1 VARGAVMI
9 AAIEGYLAVRRLG
22 GFTLSN
28 NEYLLRSFVAYAS
41 AQGEAV
47 IRTATVVAWA
57 NLGPSLAQRHRRYET
72 VRQCATQVHLDDPRH
87 DVPPAGYFGYRKT
100 RRPPR
105 LYTAAEIDHLLA
117 VAAALP
123 SPDTLTP
130 HTYRTLIGL
139 LVATGL
145 RISEALALQI
155 EDVRDDGLL
164 IRKTKFQK
172 TRLVPLHETAR
183 TGLEQYLRHP
193 ARPPSRT
200 PWVFLSDRGRPLR
213 YRDVHPV
220 FRRLVVRARLDRGSG
235 RAPTLHGLRHTFAVR
250 ALAATPIGRRQVGQ
264 AMRALATYLGHV
276 SITST
281 YWYLEATP
289 DLLAEVATVSERF
302 VCGAPA

>member
-1 VARGAVMI
+1 MI
-9 AAIEGYLAVRRLG
+9 AAVETYLAVRRLG
-22 GFTLSN
+22 GFALSN
-28 NEYLLRSFVAYAS
+28 TEYLLRSFVAYAS
-41 AQGEAV
+41 AQGDAV
-47 IRTATVVAWA
+47 VRTARVVAWA
-57 NLGPSLAQRHRRYET
+57 SLGPSVAQRHRRYET
-72 VRQCATQVHLDDPRH
+72 VRQFATQVHLDDPRH
-87 DVPPAGYFGYRKT
+87 EVPAARYFGYRKT

-105 LYTAAEIDHLLA
+105 LYTASEIDQLLA
-117 VAAALP
+117 AAAALRP
-123 SPDTLTP
+123 PDTLTP
-130 HTYRTLIGL
+130 HTYGTLIRL

-155 EDVRDDGLL
+155 GDLSGDGLL

-183 TGLEQYLRHP
+183 RGLELYLRHP

-200 PWVFLSDRGRPLR
+200 PWVFLSDRGHPLR

-220 FRRLVVRARLDRGSG
+220 FHRLVVRARLDRGSG

-289 DLLAEVATVSERF
+289 DLLTEIAAVSERF
-302 VCGAPA
+302 VGGELT

>member
-1 VARGAVMI
+1 MI
-9 AAIEGYLAVRRLG
+9 AAVEGYLAVRRLG
-22 GFTLSN
+22 GFALSN

-41 AQGEAV
+41 AQEEAV
-47 IRTATVVAWA
+47 IRTTTVVAWA

-72 VRQCATQVHLDDPRH
+72 VRQFATQVHLDDPRH

-105 LYTAAEIDHLLA
+105 LYTATEIDQLLA
-117 VAAALP
+117 AAADL
-123 SPDTLTP
+123 PDTLTP
-130 HTYRTLIGL
+130 HTYGALIRL

-155 EDVRDDGLL
+155 EDLRGDGLL

-183 TGLEQYLRHP
+183 TGLEQYLHHP
-193 ARPPSRT
+193 ARPPCRT
-200 PWVFLSDRGRPLR
+200 PWVFVSDRGAPLR

-220 FRRLVVRARLDRGSG
+220 FRRLVVRARLDRRGG

-250 ALAATPIGRRQVGQ
+250 ALAATPTGRRHVGQ

>member
-1 VARGAVMI
+1 MI
-9 AAIEGYLAVRRLG
+9 AAVEGYLAVRRLG

-41 AQGEAV
+41 AQGEPL
-47 IRTATVVAWA
+47 IRTTTVVAWA
-57 NLGPSLAQRHRRYET
+57 NLGPSLAQRHRRYQT
-72 VRQCATQVHLDDPRH
+72 VRQFATQVHLDDPRH
-87 DVPPAGYFGYRKT
+87 EVPPAGYFGYRKT

-105 LYTAAEIDHLLA
+105 VYTATEIDQLLA
-117 VAAALP
+117 AAAELP
-123 SPDTLTP
+123 SSDTLTP

-139 LVATGL
+139 LAATGL

-155 EDVRDDGLL
+155 GDLSGDGLL

-183 TGLEQYLRHP
+183 AGLEQYLRHP
-193 ARPPSRT
+193 ARPPSRP

-220 FRRLVVRARLDRGSG
+220 FRRLVVRARLDRRGA

-250 ALAATPIGRRQVGQ
+250 ALAATPTGRRHVGQ

-289 DLLAEVATVSERF
+289 DLLAEVATVSERLL
-302 VCGAPA
+302 CGARA

>member
-1 VARGAVMI
+1 MI
-9 AAIEGYLAVRRLG
+9 AAVEGYLAVRRLG

-41 AQGEAV
+41 AQREAV
-47 IRTATVVAWA
+47 IRTTTVVAWA

-72 VRQCATQVHLDDPRH
+72 VRQFATQVHLDDPQH
-87 DVPPAGYFGYRKT
+87 EVPAPRYFGYRKT

-105 LYTAAEIDHLLA
+105 LYTAAEIDQLLA
-117 VAAALP
+117 AAAELP

-155 EDVRDDGLL
+155 EDLRDDGLL

-183 TGLEQYLRHP
+183 RGLEQYLRHP

-200 PWVFLSDRGRPLR
+200 PWVFLSDRGHPLR
-213 YRDVHPV
+213 YRDVYPV
-220 FRRLVVRARLDRGSG
+220 FRRLVIRARLDRRGG

-250 ALAATPIGRRQVGQ
+250 ALTATPTGRRQVGQ

-276 SITST
+276 SIAST

-289 DLLAEVATVSERF
+289 DLLADIAAVSERL
-302 VCGAPA
+302 VDGELT

>member
-1 VARGAVMI
+1 MI
-9 AAIEGYLAVRRLG
+9 AAVESYLAVRRLG
-22 GFTLSN
+22 GFALSN
-28 NEYLLRSFVAYAS
+28 TEYLLRSFVVHAS
-41 AQGEAV
+41 AQGDAV
-47 IRTATVVAWA
+47 VQTATVVAWA
-57 NLGPSLAQRHRRYET
+57 SQGPSLAQRHRRYET
-72 VRQCATQVHLDDPRH
+72 VRQFATQVHLDDPRH
-87 DVPPAGYFGYRKT
+87 DVPPARYFDYRRT

-105 LYTAAEIDHLLA
+105 LYSAAEIDALLA
-117 VAAALP
+117 AAAELP

-130 HTYRTLIGL
+130 HTYGALVRL

-145 RISEALALQI
+145 RISEALALQTG
-155 EDVRDDGLL
+155 DLSGDGLL

-183 TGLEQYLRHP
+183 RGLEQYLRHP
-193 ARPPSRT
+193 ARPPART
-200 PWVFLSDRGRPLR
+200 PWVFLSDRGHPLR

-220 FRRLVVRARLDRGSG
+220 FRRLVARARFEQGGG

-250 ALAATPIGRRQVGQ
+250 ALAATPTGRRQVGQ

-276 SITST
+276 SIAST

-302 VCGAPA
+302 MCGAPA

>member
-1 VARGAVMI
+1 MITAV
-9 AAIEGYLAVRRLG
+9 ETYLAVRRLG
-22 GFTLSN
+22 GFALSN
-28 NEYLLRSFVAYAS
+28 TEYLLRSFVAYAS
-41 AQGEAV
+41 TQGDAV
-47 IRTATVVAWA
+47 VRTTTVVAWA
-57 NLGPSLAQRHRRYET
+57 SLGPSVAQRHRRYET
-72 VRQCATQVHLDDPRH
+72 VRHFATQVHLDDPRH
-87 DVPPAGYFGYRKT
+87 EVPAARYFGYRKT

-105 LYTAAEIDHLLA
+105 LYTVSEIDQLLAAAAELR
-117 VAAALP
+117 P
-123 SPDTLTP
+123 PDTLTP
-130 HTYRTLIGL
+130 HTYGTLIRL

-155 EDVRDDGLL
+155 GDLSSDGLL

-172 TRLVPLHETAR
+172 TRVVPLHETAR
-183 TGLEQYLRHP
+183 RGLEQYLRHP

-200 PWVFLSDRGRPLR
+200 PWVFLSDRGHPLR

-220 FRRLVVRARLDRGSG
+220 FHRLVVRARLDRGSG

-276 SITST
+276 SIVST

-289 DLLAEVATVSERF
+289 DLLGEIAAVSERF
-302 VCGAPA
+302 VGGEPT

>member
-1 VARGAVMI
+1 MI
-9 AAIEGYLAVRRLG
+9 AAVEGYLAVRRLG

-41 AQGEAV
+41 AQGEPL
-47 IRTATVVAWA
+47 IRTTTVVAWA
-57 NLGPSLAQRHRRYET
+57 NLGPSLAQRHRRYQT
-72 VRQCATQVHLDDPRH
+72 VRQFATQVHLDDPRH
-87 DVPPAGYFGYRKT
+87 EVPPAGYFGYRKT

-105 LYTAAEIDHLLA
+105 VYTATEIDQLLA
-117 VAAALP
+117 AAAELP
-123 SPDTLTP
+123 SSDTLTP

-139 LVATGL
+139 LAATGL

-155 EDVRDDGLL
+155 GDLSGDGLL

-183 TGLEQYLRHP
+183 AGLEQYLRHP

-220 FRRLVVRARLDRGSG
+220 FRRLVVRARLDRRGA

-250 ALAATPIGRRQVGQ
+250 ALAATPTGRRHVGQ

-289 DLLAEVATVSERF
+289 DLLAEVATVSERLL
-302 VCGAPA
+302 CGARA